1 MACEVV
7 LEIRHPAQHT
17 LRLPERTELLLHRPL
32 DFAMIHRGFEAW
44 IAYADGQRLPEHN
57 IEFDG
62 KKAICY
68 IPSRRG
74 KVSPARMLLA
84 EACHHILTWG
94 PGPPTQR
101 FIICWK
107 YHSGQHRA
115 GVQVRIDG
123 ASVGCKTSRPGDTGK
138 RIGMRT
144 GSFASGA
151 YHAFEFADLVTVV
164 GDDGDRFVS
173 LKGGEAQR
181 GSPQRRW
188 DKLGTI
194 CVRVYHIKPELEPP
208 VPFPSRPVP
217 FTGIRAIGEQNDE
230 KEKAAGVADS
240 AHCVRL
246 GPKIRGKWSKGAK
259 EGAVMALLNKE
270 DGPFISFEFR
280 YRPASMLQ
288 ANGIMPPSEAKSL
301 ATDEEEDE
309 SDLDELEGA
318 RSEVRLGTRGTHT
331 NAWRWARNH
340 D

>member
-1 MACEVV
+1 
-7 LEIRHPAQHT
+7 
-17 LRLPERTELLLHRPL
+17 
-32 DFAMIHRGFEAW
+32 MIHRGFEAW

-57 IEFDG
+57 IAFDG

-68 IPSRRG
+68 IPSSRG
-74 KVSPARMLLA
+74 K
-84 EACHHILTWG
+84 
-94 PGPPTQR
+94 R

-107 YHSGQHRA
+107 YHQGQHRA

-181 GSPQRRW
+181 GSPQRRR

-246 GPKIRGKWSKGAK
+246 GPKIRARWSEGAK

-280 YRPASMLQ
+280 YRPASVLQ
-288 ANGIMPPSEAKSL
+288 ANGIMPPFEAKSL

-309 SDLDELEGA
+309 SDSDEIEEAHSEPGSRAGHAPMHGGGLAATIKKCVRCVTRPSTG
-318 RSEVRLGTRGTHT
+318 RSLR
-331 NAWRWARNH
+331 
-340 D
+340 